1 MLQALLDAD
10 PRSDGVLKGV
20 ETEAEGGVSVED
32 VVEELPALLD
42 LERVGAVQ
50 GALVDGAAEVG
61 LLGLSLAAADV
72 DVESEDVVD
81 CELLAVDALLEGL
94 LVDDDLVAVD
104 EVLLE
109 LVGEHA
115 LERAHLVGL
124 ADLLDH
130 LGHLVVG
137 VARLQQPH
145 CSLRGLVGSKDHV
158 RLLAGDRRVLVGLH
172 HDGVGG
178 EGSETVDVRAELEL
192 DEIALLDGI
201 GILLEG
207 RVIAADLVDG
217 DGGRESQA
225 LEDRFFVID
234 LGELLVDEAVG
245 PEAELEDLGADCDLL
260 DELGE
265 DV

>member
-1 MLQALLDAD
+1 MLQTLLDAD
-10 PRSDGVLKGV
+10 PCGDGVFEGV

-42 LERVGAVQ
+42 LEGVGAVE
-50 GALVDGAAEVG
+50 GTLVDSATEVG
-61 LLGLSLAAADV
+61 LLGLSLTAADV
-72 DVESEDVVD
+72 NVERKDVVD
-81 CELLAVDALLEGL
+81 CELLAVDALFEGL
-94 LVDDDLVAVD
+94 LVDDDLVSID

-115 LERAHLVGL
+115 LEWAHLVSL

-130 LGHLVVG
+130 LSHLVVG
-137 VARLQQPH
+137 VSRLQQPH
-145 CSLRGLVGSKDHV
+145 CSLRGLVSGQDHI
-158 RLLAGDRRVLVGLH
+158 RLLASDRRILVRLN
-172 HDGVGG
+172 DNGVGS
-178 EGSETVDVRAELEL
+178 EGSETIDMGSKLEL
-192 DEIALLDGI
+192 DQIALLDGG

-207 RVIAADLVDG
+207 RVIATDLVDG
-217 DGGRESQA
+217 DGGRESQT
-225 LEDRFFVID
+225 LEDWFFVID

-245 PEAELEDLGADCDLL
+245 PEAELEDLGADCNLL